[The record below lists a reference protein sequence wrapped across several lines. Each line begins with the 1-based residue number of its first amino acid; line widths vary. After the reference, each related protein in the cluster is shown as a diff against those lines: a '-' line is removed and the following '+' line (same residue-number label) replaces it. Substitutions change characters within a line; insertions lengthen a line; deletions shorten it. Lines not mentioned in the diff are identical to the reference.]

1 MYKKILKTAF
11 ILLTLAVVTAGCNQ
25 KAESEI
31 IEDFCLNVNVENID
45 KTIPAVNQFL
55 RGLSAE
61 LNVWQQLSELAA
73 WLESQPCIVDAEI
86 RSMSEIV
93 ISFATQRLIMELSM
107 ERPLKVAGYREYKPL
122 EAICEPGSLLR
133 TMWKLVGIVD
143 VQTGDLKVL
152 ERADCEHCFTLSFD
166 NTSPCKAFPGE
177 HYSASVVTFNNYGTI
192 RFTID
197 YDNCSVQIFYFSSTS
212 RNEWCNCGRLFTYAF
227 LYMRHADTTPFYL
240 QGNEL
245 RLYYNDNNNYLLFGS
260 TLSCWES
267 IIFKQII
274 P

>member
-122 EAICEPGSLLR
+122 EAICEPGSLMG

-152 ERADCEHCFTLSFD
+152 PPPPELVYIENTYTLSFD
-166 NTSPCKAFPGE
+166 NTSPCKCFPGE
-177 HYSASVVTFNNYGTI
+177 HYSVSVVTFNNWGI
-192 RFTID
+192 LRFTVD
-197 YDNCSVQIFYFSSTS
+197 CDNRSLRIFFFATTLRGEWGDGVLFSYALHSM
-212 RNEWCNCGRLFTYAF
+212 RNVG
-227 LYMRHADTTPFYL
+227 TTPFDL
-240 QGNEL
+240 QDNEL
-245 RLYYNDNNNYLLFGS
+245 RLYYNDKNNYLLF
-260 TLSCWES
+260 
-267 IIFKQII
+267 KQIE